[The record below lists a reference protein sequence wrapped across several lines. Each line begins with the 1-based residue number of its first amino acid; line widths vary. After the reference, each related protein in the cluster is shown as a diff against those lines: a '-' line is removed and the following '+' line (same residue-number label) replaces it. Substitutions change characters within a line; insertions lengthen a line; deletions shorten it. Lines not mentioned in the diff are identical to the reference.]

1 MFDPNDL
8 LNTMLSSGTRG
19 SPMSDL
25 LAGLNE
31 GGGQGGSEP
40 GVGGLGGRGPA
51 GPGAGGLGDV
61 LGGMLG
67 GGGLGGSGGGMAGG
81 GMGGGGLGGGLG
93 DLLGGIL
100 GGGGG
105 MAGGAGMAGGGGGL
119 GDLLG
124 GLLGGMAGGGMAGGG
139 MGGGGGMAGGG
150 GGGLGDLLGG
160 MLGGGRGTGGGG
172 MAGGGMGGGGGG
184 ILDGLLG
191 GLFGGRGGPS
201 KMSGLALIAAL
212 AMTLLQSRKSGAAPG
227 AQSAMQAIETTHGAD
242 EETAARKALLLI
254 RGMIAA
260 AKADGV
266 IDAEERARIIGKL
279 REAGASAEALAYVEQ
294 DMAGPLNVDAI
305 VAEVKDEQTAAEL
318 FLASMFAINVDTPA
332 EKAYLAQ
339 LADRLGL
346 QAQPQA

>member
-1 MFDPNDL
+1 
-8 LNTMLSSGTRG
+8 
-19 SPMSDL
+19 
-25 LAGLNE
+25 
-31 GGGQGGSEP
+31 
-40 GVGGLGGRGPA
+40 
-51 GPGAGGLGDV
+51 
-61 LGGMLG
+61 
-67 GGGLGGSGGGMAGG
+67 
-81 GMGGGGLGGGLG
+81 
-93 DLLGGIL
+93 
-100 GGGGG
+100 
-105 MAGGAGMAGGGGGL
+105 
-119 GDLLG
+119 
-124 GLLGGMAGGGMAGGG
+124 
-139 MGGGGGMAGGG
+139 
-150 GGGLGDLLGG
+150 
-160 MLGGGRGTGGGG
+160 
-172 MAGGGMGGGGGG
+172 

-332 EKAYLAQ
+332 EKAYLTQ

>member
-1 MFDPNDL
+1 MFDPNEL

-31 GGGQGGSEP
+31 GGGLGGSEP
-40 GVGGLGGRGPA
+40 GVGGLGSRGPA

-67 GGGLGGSGGGMAGG
+67 GGSLGGSGGGMAGG
-81 GMGGGGLGGGLG
+81 GMGGGGLG

-105 MAGGAGMAGGGGGL
+105 MAGGGGMPGGGGGL

-124 GLLGGMAGGGMAGGG
+124 GLLGGMAGGGIA
-139 MGGGGGMAGGG
+139 GGGGMAGG

-160 MLGGGRGTGGGG
+160 MLGGGRGTGGG
-172 MAGGGMGGGGGG
+172 MAGGGMAGGGGGG

>member
-1 MFDPNDL
+1 MFDPNEL

-31 GGGQGGSEP
+31 GGGTGGSEP
-40 GVGGLGGRGPA
+40 GVGGLGGRGSA
-51 GPGAGGLGDV
+51 GPGAGGLGDL
-61 LGGMLG
+61 LGGM
-67 GGGLGGSGGGMAGG
+67 
-81 GMGGGGLGGGLG
+81 
-93 DLLGGIL
+93 L

-105 MAGGAGMAGGGGGL
+105 MAGG
-119 GDLLG
+119 
-124 GLLGGMAGGGMAGGG
+124 GGM
-139 MGGGGGMAGGG
+139 GG

-172 MAGGGMGGGGGG
+172 MAGGGGMPSGGG

-227 AQSAMQAIETTHGAD
+227 AQRAVQAVETTHGAD

-260 AKADGV
+260 AKADGA

-279 REAGASAEALAYVEQ
+279 REAGADAEALAYVEQ
-294 DMAGPLNVDAI
+294 DMAGPLDVEAI

-332 EKAYLAQ
+332 EKAYLTQ

-346 QAQPQA
+346 KAQPQA

>member
-1 MFDPNDL
+1 
-8 LNTMLSSGTRG
+8 
-19 SPMSDL
+19 
-25 LAGLNE
+25 
-31 GGGQGGSEP
+31 
-40 GVGGLGGRGPA
+40 
-51 GPGAGGLGDV
+51 
-61 LGGMLG
+61 
-67 GGGLGGSGGGMAGG
+67 MAGG
-81 GMGGGGLGGGLG
+81 
-93 DLLGGIL
+93 
-100 GGGGG
+100 
-105 MAGGAGMAGGGGGL
+105 GGGGGL

-172 MAGGGMGGGGGG
+172 

-227 AQSAMQAIETTHGAD
+227 ARSAMQAIETTHGAD

-294 DMAGPLNVDAI
+294 DMAGPLDVDAI